1 MRPVRTLYRYCVE
14 HAPSLESR
22 LGRHR
27 AAPGTYPFVIFLT
40 HAPFKETLRKAS
52 LSSYPSRVLALSS
65 VTSGTPLPGV
75 LSPYPFET
83 KEGPNGT
90 SLAMY
95 PKVGF
100 ADQAQGYVN
109 NERRFLSDA
118 TCGRFSYS
126 LARCLPKIRGG
137 IFPCSFLVKI
147 ISKTTVFGRP
157 LAQLTL
163 AALSLHPLEVE
174 ENLERRSPSDVPFGR
189 LSLATYPSVGFAASG
204 P

>member
-1 MRPVRTLYRYCVE
+1 
-14 HAPSLESR
+14 
-22 LGRHR
+22 
-27 AAPGTYPFVIFLT
+27 
-40 HAPFKETLRKAS
+40 
-52 LSSYPSRVLALSS
+52 
-65 VTSGTPLPGV
+65 
-75 LSPYPFET
+75 
-83 KEGPNGT
+83 
-90 SLAMY
+90 MY
-95 PKVGF
+95 PKVGL

-109 NERRFLSDA
+109 IERRFRSDA

-137 IFPCSFLVKI
+137 IFPCSFLIKI
-147 ISKTTVFGRP
+147 ISEMTVFGRP